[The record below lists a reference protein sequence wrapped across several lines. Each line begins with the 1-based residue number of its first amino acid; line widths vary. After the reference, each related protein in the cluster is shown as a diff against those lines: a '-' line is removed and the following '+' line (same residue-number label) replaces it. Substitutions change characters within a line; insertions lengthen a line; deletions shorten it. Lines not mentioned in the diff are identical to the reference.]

1 MSFKVENG
9 EGRIEMVDDINSSMA
24 NGEILVITGSNGGG
38 KSTLVKLIKGIEKL
52 ISGQILFDGVDITD
66 MSITERA
73 KLGIGYAF
81 QQPPRFKGITVKK
94 LLNLA
99 AGRNV
104 DEEICCKYLSSVG
117 LCAKEYMNREIDSM
131 ILRYEQIQ
139 MCL

>member
-1 MSFKVENG
+1 
-9 EGRIEMVDDINSSMA
+9 MVDDINSSMA
-24 NGEILVITGSNGGG
+24 NGEILVITDSNGGG

-81 QQPPRFKGITVKK
+81 QQPPRFKGVTVKK

-117 LCAKEYMNREIDSM
+117 LCAKEYINREIDSM

>member
-1 MSFKVENG
+1 M
-9 EGRIEMVDDINSSMA
+9 EMVDDINSSMA

-81 QQPPRFKGITVKK
+81 QQPPRFKGVTVKK

>member
-1 MSFKVENG
+1 
-9 EGRIEMVDDINSSMA
+9 MVDDINSSMA

-81 QQPPRFKGITVKK
+81 QQPPRFKGVTVKK

>member
-1 MSFKVENG
+1 M
-9 EGRIEMVDDINSSMA
+9 EMVDDINSSMA

-81 QQPPRFKGITVKK
+81 QQPPRFKGVTVKK

-104 DEEICCKYLSSVG
+104 DAEICCKYLSSVG

>member
-1 MSFKVENG
+1 M
-9 EGRIEMVDDINSSMA
+9 EMVDDINFSMA

-81 QQPPRFKGITVKK
+81 QQPPRFKGVTVKK

-117 LCAKEYMNREIDSM
+117 LCAKEYINREIDSM

>member
-1 MSFKVENG
+1 
-9 EGRIEMVDDINSSMA
+9 MVDDINSSMA

-52 ISGQILFDGVDITD
+52 IIGQILFDGVDITD

-81 QQPPRFKGITVKK
+81 QQPPRFKGVTVKK

-104 DEEICCKYLSSVG
+104 DAEICCKYLSSVG

>member
-1 MSFKVENG
+1 M
-9 EGRIEMVDDINSSMA
+9 EMVDDINSSMA
-24 NGEILVITGSNGGG
+24 NGEVLVITGSNGGG

-81 QQPPRFKGITVKK
+81 QQPPRFKGVTVKK

>member
-1 MSFKVENG
+1 M
-9 EGRIEMVDDINSSMA
+9 EMVDDINSSMA

>member
-1 MSFKVENG
+1 
-9 EGRIEMVDDINSSMA
+9 MVDDINSSMA

-38 KSTLVKLIKGIEKL
+38 KSTLAKLIMGIEKPT
-52 ISGQILFDGVDITD
+52 SGQILFDGVDITD

-81 QQPPRFKGITVKK
+81 QQPPRFKGVTVKK

-104 DEEICCKYLSSVG
+104 DAEICCKYLSSVG

>member
-1 MSFKVENG
+1 
-9 EGRIEMVDDINSSMA
+9 MVDDINSSMA
-24 NGEILVITGSNGGG
+24 NGEILVITGSNGEG

-52 ISGQILFDGVDITD
+52 IIGQILFDGVDITD

-81 QQPPRFKGITVKK
+81 QQPPRFKGVTVKK

-104 DEEICCKYLSSVG
+104 HAEICCKYLSSVG

>member
-1 MSFKVENG
+1 M
-9 EGRIEMVDDINSSMA
+9 EMVDDINSSMA

-81 QQPPRFKGITVKK
+81 QQPPRFKGVTVKK

-117 LCAKEYMNREIDSM
+117 LCAKEYINREIDSM

>member
-1 MSFKVENG
+1 M
-9 EGRIEMVDDINSSMA
+9 EMVDDINFSMA
-24 NGEILVITGSNGGG
+24 NGEILVITGSNGG

-52 ISGQILFDGVDITD
+52 ISGQILSDGVDITD

-81 QQPPRFKGITVKK
+81 QQPPRFKGVTVKK

-117 LCAKEYMNREIDSM
+117 LCAKEYINREIDSM

>member
-1 MSFKVENG
+1 M
-9 EGRIEMVDDINSSMA
+9 EMVDDINSSMA

-81 QQPPRFKGITVKK
+81 QQPPRFNGVTVKK

>member
-1 MSFKVENG
+1 
-9 EGRIEMVDDINSSMA
+9 MA
-24 NGEILVITGSNGGG
+24 NGEILVITGPNGGG
-38 KSTLVKLIKGIEKL
+38 KSTLAKLIMGIEKPT
-52 ISGQILFDGVDITD
+52 SGQILFDGVDITD

-99 AGRNV
+99 AGRKV

-117 LCAKEYMNREIDSM
+117 LCAKEYINREIDSM
-131 ILRYEQIQ
+131 ILRYE
-139 MCL
+139 

>member
-1 MSFKVENG
+1 
-9 EGRIEMVDDINSSMA
+9 MVDDINSSMA

-81 QQPPRFKGITVKK
+81 QQPPRFKGVTVKK

-117 LCAKEYMNREIDSM
+117 LCAKEYINREIDSM

>member
-1 MSFKVENG
+1 
-9 EGRIEMVDDINSSMA
+9 MVDDINSSMA

-81 QQPPRFKGITVKK
+81 QQPPRFKGVTVKK

-104 DEEICCKYLSSVG
+104 DAEICCKYLSSVG

>member
-1 MSFKVENG
+1 
-9 EGRIEMVDDINSSMA
+9 MVDDINSSMA

-52 ISGQILFDGVDITD
+52 IIGQILFDGVDITD

-81 QQPPRFKGITVKK
+81 QQPPRFKGVTVKK

>member
-1 MSFKVENG
+1 M
-9 EGRIEMVDDINSSMA
+9 EMVDDINFSMA

-117 LCAKEYMNREIDSM
+117 LCAKEYINREIDSM

>member
-1 MSFKVENG
+1 
-9 EGRIEMVDDINSSMA
+9 MVDDINSSMA

>member
-1 MSFKVENG
+1 M
-9 EGRIEMVDDINSSMA
+9 EMVDDINSSMA
-24 NGEILVITGSNGGG
+24 NGEILVITDSNGGG

-81 QQPPRFKGITVKK
+81 QQPPRFKGVTVKK

-117 LCAKEYMNREIDSM
+117 LCAKEYINREIDSM

>member
-1 MSFKVENG
+1 M
-9 EGRIEMVDDINSSMA
+9 EMVDDINSSMA

-38 KSTLVKLIKGIEKL
+38 KSTLVNLIKGIEKL

-81 QQPPRFKGITVKK
+81 QQPPRFKGVTVKK

>member
-1 MSFKVENG
+1 
-9 EGRIEMVDDINSSMA
+9 MVDDINFSMA

>member
-1 MSFKVENG
+1 M
-9 EGRIEMVDDINSSMA
+9 EMVDDINSSMA

-38 KSTLVKLIKGIEKL
+38 KSTLVKLIKRIEKL
-52 ISGQILFDGVDITD
+52 ISGQLVFDGVDITD

-81 QQPPRFKGITVKK
+81 QQPPRFKGVTVKK

-117 LCAKEYMNREIDSM
+117 LCAKEYINREIDSM